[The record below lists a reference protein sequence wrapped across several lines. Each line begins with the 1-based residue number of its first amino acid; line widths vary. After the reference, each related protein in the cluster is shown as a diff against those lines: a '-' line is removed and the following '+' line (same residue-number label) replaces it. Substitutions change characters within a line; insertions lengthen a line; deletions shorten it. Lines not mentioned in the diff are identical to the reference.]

1 MRPRSCN
8 ALTVFRVAD
17 RDRVNFA
24 VFESAQQHIAAQQF
38 GLKLIAVL
46 QVREQPVRF
55 RSSRKA
61 PQSTLV
67 LCQVVTV
74 CALLPIESG
83 SSTRKLSRNGLRG
96 DLLQADL
103 WPGITSGLPFAQN
116 PKVMP
121 DIESK
126 LNLLMVSFA
135 RRRGDAA
142 EFVDGVEQGNESFV
156 FRLSVFLALWT
167 ISHCEALAI
176 GFKIEVS
183 RWMTAFTS
191 LLLPYRPPRCTCR
204 ISR

>member
-8 ALTVFRVAD
+8 ALTLFRVAD

-74 CALLPIESG
+74 CALLAHRVWIVGKPYF
-83 SSTRKLSRNGLRG
+83 
-96 DLLQADL
+96 
-103 WPGITSGLPFAQN
+103 GITSRLPVIR
-116 PKVMP
+116 P
-121 DIESK
+121 
-126 LNLLMVSFA
+126 
-135 RRRGDAA
+135 RR
-142 EFVDGVEQGNESFV
+142 
-156 FRLSVFLALWT
+156 T
-167 ISHCEALAI
+167 
-176 GFKIEVS
+176 KEVS
-183 RWMTAFTS
+183 NSDSA
-191 LLLPYRPPRCTCR
+191 
-204 ISR
+204 

>member
-1 MRPRSCN
+1 MPPKPAAGLPTEVVNDKGRYHSLKSTARGRSCGSRLL
-8 ALTVFRVAD
+8 AFVATLPLEGED
-17 RDRVNFA
+17 APNFP
-24 VFESAQQHIAAQQF
+24 E
-38 GLKLIAVL
+38 
-46 QVREQPVRF
+46 
-55 RSSRKA
+55 
-61 PQSTLV
+61 
-67 LCQVVTV
+67 
-74 CALLPIESG
+74 
-83 SSTRKLSRNGLRG
+83 
-96 DLLQADL
+96 ADL

-191 LLLPYRPPRCTCR
+191 LLLRYRPPRCTCR

>member
-1 MRPRSCN
+1 MPLGQVLRGHPYKILSPL
-8 ALTVFRVAD
+8 ALRM
-17 RDRVNFA
+17 NL
-24 VFESAQQHIAAQQF
+24 
-38 GLKLIAVL
+38 GLA
-46 QVREQPVRF
+46 F
-55 RSSRKA
+55 RSECSPRA
-61 PQSTLV
+61 LGRLWPCLV
-67 LCQVVTV
+67 SPAGQDTSPPMS
-74 CALLPIESG
+74 ALLAG
-83 SSTRKLSRNGLRG
+83 GQTRLVGR
-96 DLLQADL
+96 LLQSNINRIGMPAAPDFLDADL

>member
-1 MRPRSCN
+1 MSE
-8 ALTVFRVAD
+8 V
-17 RDRVNFA
+17 
-24 VFESAQQHIAAQQF
+24 VFEGAGS
-38 GLKLIAVL
+38 GVGRPDK
-46 QVREQPVRF
+46 R
-55 RSSRKA
+55 RSRRSGGSDNLA
-61 PQSTLV
+61 PHVS
-67 LCQVVTV
+67 
-74 CALLPIESG
+74 
-83 SSTRKLSRNGLRG
+83 
-96 DLLQADL
+96 QADL

-126 LNLLMVSFA
+126 LNLFMVSFA

-167 ISHCEALAI
+167 ISHREALAI

-191 LLLPYRPPRCTCR
+191 LLLRYRPPRCTCR

>member
-1 MRPRSCN
+1 LL
-8 ALTVFRVAD
+8 AFVA
-17 RDRVNFA
+17 
-24 VFESAQQHIAAQQF
+24 
-38 GLKLIAVL
+38 
-46 QVREQPVRF
+46 
-55 RSSRKA
+55 
-61 PQSTLV
+61 T
-67 LCQVVTV
+67 
-74 CALLPIESG
+74 LPIAGEDAP
-83 SSTRKLSRNGLRG
+83 NFPE
-96 DLLQADL
+96 ADL

-116 PKVMP
+116 PKVTP